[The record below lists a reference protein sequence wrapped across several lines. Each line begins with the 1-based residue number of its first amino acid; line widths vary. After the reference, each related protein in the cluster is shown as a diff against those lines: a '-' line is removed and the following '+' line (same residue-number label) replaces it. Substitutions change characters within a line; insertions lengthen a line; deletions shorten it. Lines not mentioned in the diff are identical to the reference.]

1 MHALTALTQ
10 VFYIFTVDVRS
21 LSDRKMERLNLAAP
35 SVQDAKEWLTLLGAR
50 QQDATRQ
57 SLALLK
63 EVPNDMTGLE
73 EIDDNE
79 ESEDE
84 EIEMH

>member
-1 MHALTALTQ
+1 
-10 VFYIFTVDVRS
+10 
-21 LSDRKMERLNLAAP
+21 MERLNLAAP
-35 SVQDAKEWLTLLGAR
+35 SVQDAKEWLALLGAR

-84 EIEMH
+84 EIEIVIAR